1 MGKCNIEVKL
11 VKKLIFNRF
20 GVPGRLFM
28 LGLAISAFV
37 LLNIADVIS
46 RVQKEEAGIN
56 RFAYSEVYW
65 VRPEDTSN
73 FHLKAPSL
81 TPEIISAIQSVE
93 CNVSFYEL
101 PIYVN
106 HQIDFMQAELIM
118 NLPEDLRLTSRDKK
132 PIHIPETENGIV
144 IGESMI
150 ELTENGEGKILDL
163 GDIKVPVAEVLKDDN
178 PAKIDYSMYMF
189 RENAD
194 ESFREYLTSRIT
206 ERLEEMFLQVRFFG
220 DDPIDNDVRKFT
232 EAMSELGL
240 VCEPVGSYLGL
251 GWWGHDYQNLW
262 YRMYNIIV
270 LPICIVFAVFTCFT
284 TSYLWIRSREKEI
297 SIRKAYGYGSFRI
310 LSLVIKEGLFLTLPA
325 LGAAVVLQFIMCLA
339 THSLDFFDIF
349 FILKLLFVG
358 AGMLLITVLCAVRQI
373 KRIGG
378 ISPAAALKDA

>member
-1 MGKCNIEVKL
+1 M
-11 VKKLIFNRF
+11 KKLIFNRF

-73 FHLKAPSL
+73 FHFKAPSL

-93 CNVSFYEL
+93 CNVSFYDL
-101 PIYVN
+101 PVYVD
-106 HQIDFMQAELIM
+106 HQIDFMQAELVM
-118 NLPEDLRLTSRDKK
+118 NSPEDLRLTSRDKK
-132 PIHIPETENGIV
+132 PIDIPETKNGVV

-150 ELTENGEGKILDL
+150 ELTENGGGRILDL

-178 PAKIDYSMYMF
+178 PAKIDYSIYIF
-189 RENAD
+189 WENAD
-194 ESFREYLTSRIT
+194 EDFREYLTARIT
-206 ERLEEMFLQVRFFG
+206 GRLEGMFLQVRFYG
-220 DDPIDNDVRKFT
+220 DEPLGGDVRKFT
-232 EAMSELGL
+232 EAMSEPGL
-240 VCEPVGSYLGL
+240 VCEPVDSYLGL

-262 YRMYNIIV
+262 YRMYNIFV
-270 LPICIVFAVFTCFT
+270 LPICIIFAVFTCFT

-297 SIRKAYGYGSFRI
+297 SIRKAYGYGSLRI
-310 LSLVIKEGLFLTLPA
+310 LSLVIKDGIFLTLPA
-325 LGAAVVLQFIMCLA
+325 LGAAVVLQFIVCLA
-339 THSLDFFDIF
+339 ANSLDFFDIF

-358 AGMLLITVLCAVRQI
+358 VGMLLITVLCAVRQI
-373 KRIGG
+373 RSIGG

>member
-1 MGKCNIEVKL
+1 M
-11 VKKLIFNRF
+11 KKLIFNRF

-65 VRPEDTSN
+65 VRPEDTLN

-101 PIYVN
+101 PVYVN

-240 VCEPVGSYLGL
+240 VCVCPWAVISVWAGG
-251 GWWGHDYQNLW
+251 G
-262 YRMYNIIV
+262 MIIRISGIVCTTLSFCRFV
-270 LPICIVFAVFTCFT
+270 LFLPFSPALRPRI
-284 TSYLWIRSREKEI
+284 
-297 SIRKAYGYGSFRI
+297 YGYGHAKRRSRYAR
-310 LSLVIKEGLFLTLPA
+310 LTDT
-325 LGAAVVLQFIMCLA
+325 AA
-339 THSLDFFDIF
+339 
-349 FILKLLFVG
+349 FVYSR
-358 AGMLLITVLCAVRQI
+358 L
-373 KRIGG
+373 
-378 ISPAAALKDA
+378 